1 MIMKTR
7 MKNLMSGLLLGCA
20 MLFPMTSCEDSNE
33 PMGKGEVE
41 FEITD
46 APTDDPSV
54 KGVFVTVADLKVD
67 GESVPGFTRQTIDL
81 KAYQEGKTWLLAA
94 AQEFDARTYN
104 NITLVLDLDQDASGA
119 EPGCYVLSKDNVKYK
134 LQHTASGTLE
144 LTINKSLRV
153 IRGTKATVVI
163 DFDLRKSVVA
173 SPDAQVKY
181 RFGSNNGLKAAIR
194 VVDKDKTGTIK
205 GSYTDD
211 GGFASGK
218 VIVYAY
224 RKGTFNAGVETQ
236 AQGEDGL
243 LFANA
248 VSSAEVKQGLVGK
261 VYTLAWL
268 EEGEYELHF
277 AAYEEDASGRMKF
290 ATMLSSETSAEGSLS
305 GITVKGGLNLQV
317 TSVITGNL

>member
-1 MIMKTR
+1 MNTR
-7 MKNLMSGLLLGCA
+7 MKNLVGGLTLGCA
-20 MLFPMTSCEDSNE
+20 MFVAMISCEDSNE
-33 PMGKGEVE
+33 PMGKGEME

-67 GESVPGFTRQTIDL
+67 GESVPGFTKQTIDL
-81 KAYQEGKTWLLAA
+81 KAYQEGKTKLLAG
-94 AQEFDARTYN
+94 AQEFDARTYT
-104 NITLVLDLDQDASGA
+104 NITLVLDLNQDASGA

-173 SPDAQVKY
+173 SADEQVKY
-181 RFGSNNGLKAAIR
+181 RFGSNNSLKAAVR
-194 VVDKDKTGTIK
+194 VVDKSKTGTIK

-224 RKGTFNAGVETQ
+224 KKGTFNAAVETQ
-236 AQGEDGL
+236 AQGDDGV
-243 LFANA
+243 LFAKA
-248 VSSAEVKQGLVGK
+248 VSSAEVKQGLIGK
-261 VYTLAWL
+261 VYTLALL
-268 EEGEYELHF
+268 EAGEYELHF
-277 AAYEEDASGRMKF
+277 AGYDEDPSGRMKF
-290 ATMLSSETSAEGSLS
+290 STMLASETSAEGSLG
-305 GITVKGGLNLQV
+305 GIKVTGGLNINV
-317 TSVITGNL
+317 SSVITGSL